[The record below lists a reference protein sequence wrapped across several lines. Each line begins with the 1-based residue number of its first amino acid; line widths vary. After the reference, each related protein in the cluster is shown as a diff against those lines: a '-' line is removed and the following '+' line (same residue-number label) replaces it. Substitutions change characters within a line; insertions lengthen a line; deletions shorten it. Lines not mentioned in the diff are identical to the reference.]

1 MRKTAR
7 EISELL
13 GGELV
18 GNADVVVTG
27 FRALH
32 RAEPGDATFLVRS
45 AFADFA
51 HTSKAAVILV
61 GRDWKE
67 PLPATLIRVDNP
79 SAAFQRLVEMEAPP
93 DVKFAPG
100 VHLTAVI
107 APDAT
112 LGEGV
117 SVQPYA
123 VIESGAQIGDGTVI
137 GAHAYVGHG
146 VRIGTQSILWANVV
160 VREHCI
166 IGNRVI
172 LHCGAVIGAD
182 GFGFVSSGSGH
193 QKIRQVGI
201 VEIEDDVEIGANTT
215 IDRARFDRTLIRQG
229 AKLDNLVQIGHNVV
243 VGRHAILCGQVGVSG
258 STIIGD
264 NAILAGQVGVA
275 DHVTIGDGAII
286 LAQSGIETDVP
297 PKARLFGTPAVAHG
311 LAKRVGL
318 LRGRLPKLFARVRA
332 LEKRLGLNAG
342 SEAE

>member
-1 MRKTAR
+1 MRRTAR
-7 EISELL
+7 EICELL
-13 GGELV
+13 NGELV
-18 GNADVVVTG
+18 GNGDVVVTG
-27 FRALH
+27 LRALQ
-32 RAEPGDATFLVRS
+32 RAEPGDATFVARS
-45 AFADFA
+45 GFADHA
-51 HTSKAAVILV
+51 RTSKASVILV
-61 GRDWKE
+61 GRDWKK
-67 PLPATLIRVDNP
+67 PLQATLIRVDNP

-100 VHLTAVI
+100 VHPTAVI
-107 APDAT
+107 AADT
-112 LGEGV
+112 ILGNGV

-123 VIESGAQIGDGTVI
+123 VIESGAQIGEGTVI
-137 GAHAYVGHG
+137 GAHAYIGQN
-146 VRIGTQSILWANVV
+146 VRIGANSVLWANVV
-160 VREHCI
+160 VREHCV
-166 IGNRVI
+166 IGSRVI

-229 AKLDNLVQIGHNVV
+229 AKIDNLVQIGHNVV
-243 VGRHAILCGQVGVSG
+243 VGRHAILCGQVGISG

-286 LAQSGIETDVP
+286 LAQSGIDDDVP

-318 LRGRLPKLFARVRA
+318 LRARLPKLFARVRA
-332 LEKRLGLNAG
+332 IEKHLGLG
-342 SEAE
+342 GDSEPE